1 MKTYQKQLMTLLQQ
15 EGWSLETVEPVE
27 DWWVSEH
34 WRITSSTSPWA
45 NELWL
50 SFLVDPM
57 YEGAKKES
65 AIHIIAAN
73 IDKPTS
79 RPLTNQVELR
89 LNKGKY
95 QENLAVFVESL
106 NRLRH
111 ENFS

>member
-1 MKTYQKQLMTLLQQ
+1 MTLLQQ
-15 EGWSLETVEPVE
+15 EGWSLETVESVE

-34 WRITSSTSPWA
+34 WRITSSTAPWGS
-45 NELWL
+45 ELWL

-65 AIHIIAAN
+65 ALHIIAAN

-89 LNKGKY
+89 INKGKY

-106 NRLRH
+106 NRFRH